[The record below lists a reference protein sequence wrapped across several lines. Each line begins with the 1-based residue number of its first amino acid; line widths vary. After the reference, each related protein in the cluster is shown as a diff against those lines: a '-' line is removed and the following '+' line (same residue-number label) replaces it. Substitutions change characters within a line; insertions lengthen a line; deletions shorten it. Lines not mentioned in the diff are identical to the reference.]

1 MFYSTKLKIG
11 ATALAVA
18 FGAMPLNAQTY
29 ELRIATG
36 NNRPHPAISM
46 ADYMKEEIESRT
58 DGDVAVTV
66 YTLGQLG
73 SQLDM
78 IENTSLG
85 VIDMVVQIT
94 TNAASIVPDFQIFNF
109 GYLITSNEGFEAVI
123 DPEGQVFAHFET
135 EVAEKLNSR
144 LYTFS
149 SGGFRILANSVRE
162 VTSPEDLDGL
172 KMRGSAPL
180 VQRQWSE
187 FGMLL
192 FPVDF
197 GEQYTALQSG
207 LIEATENSISA
218 TYGNRIPEQ
227 APFVSLTRHEI
238 MPTFIMGSDIALG
251 RLPQE
256 YQDIIAEVARE
267 AGPIGMAAA
276 EDLDA
281 ELLDQL
287 RALPGTT
294 VSEVDTEAFAST
306 LVPLHDVL
314 ADDLGLT
321 ELLGTVRGA
330 LTVE

>member
-1 MFYSTKLKIG
+1 MFARLTVSAMALSFALG
-11 ATALAVA
+11 AVPV
-18 FGAMPLNAQTY
+18 GAQTY
-29 ELRIATG
+29 DLRIATG
-36 NNRPHPAISM
+36 NNRPHPAIAM
-46 ADYMKEEIESRT
+46 ADYMKEEIERRT

-78 IENTSLG
+78 IQNTALG

-109 GYLITSNEGFEAVI
+109 AYLIQSQDDFVALI
-123 DPEGQVFAHFET
+123 DPEGPIFAHFEEEIAT
-135 EVAEKLNSR
+135 KLDSR
-144 LYTFS
+144 LFAFS
-149 SGGFRILANSVRE
+149 SGGMRILANSERE
-162 VTSPEDLDGL
+162 VTSPEHLDGI

-197 GEQYTALQSG
+197 GEQYSALQNG

-227 APFVSLTRHEI
+227 APFVSLTNHEI
-238 MPTFIMGSDIALG
+238 MATFVMGSEIALS

-256 YQDIIAEVARE
+256 YQDIIAEVARASGAVGIE
-267 AGPIGMAAA
+267 SA
-276 EDLDA
+276 EELDMQML
-281 ELLDQL
+281 EQL
-287 RALPGTT
+287 RALPGVT
-294 VSEVDTEAFAST
+294 VSEVDIPAFADR
-306 LVPLHDVL
+306 LVPLHDTL
-314 ADDLGLT
+314 AEDLELT
-321 ELLGTVRGA
+321 DLITTVRST
-330 LTVE
+330 LSSN

>member
-1 MFYSTKLKIG
+1 MLRHLTPCLLALSVTAG
-11 ATALAVA
+11 AV
-18 FGAMPLNAQTY
+18 PLNAQTY

-36 NNRPHPAISM
+36 NNRPHPAIAM
-46 ADYMKEEIESRT
+46 ADFMKEEIERRT

-78 IENTSLG
+78 IQNTALG

-94 TNAASIVPDFQIFNF
+94 TNAATIVPDFQIFNF
-109 GYLITSNEGFEAVI
+109 AYLIETPEEFVTLI
-123 DPEGQVFAHFET
+123 DPEGPLFAHFEA
-135 EVAEKLNSR
+135 EVEEKLDSR

-149 SGGFRILANSVRE
+149 SGGVRILANSVRE
-162 VTSPEDLDGL
+162 ATLPEHLEGI

-180 VQRQWSE
+180 VQRQWGE

-197 GEQYTALQSG
+197 GEQYSALQSG

-227 APFVSLTRHEI
+227 APFVSLTNHEI
-238 MPTFIMGSDIALG
+238 MPTFVMGSEIAMS

-256 YQDIIAEVARE
+256 YQDIIAEVARASGAVGIE
-267 AGPIGMAAA
+267 AAA
-276 EDLDA
+276 ELD
-281 ELLDQL
+281 EQMLEQL
-287 RALPGTT
+287 RELSGVT
-294 VSEVDTEAFAST
+294 VSEVDVGAFAER
-306 LVPLHDVL
+306 LVPLHDTL
-314 ADDLGLT
+314 AGELGLSD
-321 ELLGTVRGA
+321 LLSMVRST
-330 LTVE
+330 LQSQ